1 MYICIYKY
9 PWYLYSPQFWWC
21 KNPEFLKIIQR
32 GWFRNPGNPAPVE
45 NGGPN
50 IPFFIGFLPSF
61 WFMGCPRA
69 HPPYRYPKSQV
80 PPDGAYREVQAI
92 GQDSP
97 LKTWWFYGIFMGGIM
112 GYTICWLWLT
122 LCHGKS
128 MKITM
133 LLTGKPPI
141 SIRAM
146 ENTMA
151 NC

>member
-1 MYICIYKY
+1 MYIYIHDIFLHPNSDDAKI
-9 PWYLYSPQFWWC
+9 QNFW
-21 KNPEFLKIIQR
+21 KSYNVDGSEILEILHQLKTVV
-32 GWFRNPGNPAPVE
+32 NM
-45 NGGPN
+45 
-50 IPFFIGFLPSF
+50 PFFIGVLPSF